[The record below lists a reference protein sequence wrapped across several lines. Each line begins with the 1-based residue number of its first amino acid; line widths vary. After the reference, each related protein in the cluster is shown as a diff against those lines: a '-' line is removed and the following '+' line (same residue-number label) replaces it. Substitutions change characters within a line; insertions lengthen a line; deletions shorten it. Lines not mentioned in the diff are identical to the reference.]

1 MGTSSQEAK
10 STTIIAS
17 KIALVVAQQNRTHV
31 DHLARSAVQT
41 LTDSGITEER
51 LRMMWAPSL
60 FHVPLL
66 AKSIAESRDFDGI
79 IVLGVAIKDQ
89 TDRYY
94 MELPEVYRALMDV
107 MMNFGIPLSCG
118 IVSVE
123 KHADIKRVMDAQAST
138 NSGTQAAQDLIM
150 LLKA

>member
-1 MGTSSQEAK
+1 MKTSPREDARASVAV
-10 STTIIAS
+10 S
-17 KIALVVAQQNRTHV
+17 KIALIVAQHNREYV
-31 DHLARSAVQT
+31 DGLVRNAVQV
-41 LTDSGITEER
+41 LTDRGIAENQ

-66 AKSIAESRDFDGI
+66 AKSVAESRDFDGVV
-79 IVLGVAIKDQ
+79 VLGVTIKDQ

-94 MELPEVYRALMDV
+94 MELPEVYRALMDI

-118 IVSVE
+118 IVSAE
-123 KHADIKRVMDAQAST
+123 KRADAKHAARVKASA
-138 NSGTQAAQDLIM
+138 NSGAQAAQDLIA